1 LVFYI
6 GGPILYI
13 ILLLTLGFFCI
24 RKGHWVLFIL
34 GLFFPLLW
42 LIGAL
47 IAPTEAAER
56 RHATAP

>member
-1 LVFYI
+1 MVFYI

-13 ILLLTLGFFCI
+13 ILLVTLGIFCI

-47 IAPTEAAER
+47 IAPTEEAAR
-56 RHATAP
+56 RHAVT